1 MPMLTCY
8 NNAILYAY
16 ACMILCSVIMLVCYY
31 ALYVI
36 IFVYVNMMFLEVYKT
51 LIIDDISSSPTSMD
65 VFSWVVLYKK

>member
-1 MPMLTCY
+1 MPMLAWSYALLLC
-8 NNAILYAY
+8 LY
-16 ACMILCSVIMLVCYY
+16 VIMLVCYY
-31 ALYVI
+31 ALYVL